1 MKCRE
6 ADLAA
11 SSDGHSTAKSVP
23 ARRPSSAPPSGS
35 DALPKVELD
44 LPDAP
49 APLNSLPSLFEPG
62 SPSGD
67 DSKGTAMRI
76 VRPAPP
82 APASSDGAA
91 HAPSAPPRMRFA
103 NGVEQAP
110 QAASPRVVMQW
121 SAAQGSRE
129 TAESSPPDARTAV
142 SSGAPR
148 RPQWSPY
155 R

>member
-1 MKCRE
+1 MDARHLVAVLLVGLAGCQTGGNTELMERELRLQEDRIYYLEDELARCCEAMKCRE

-11 SSDGHSTAKSVP
+11 SSDGHSTAKPAP
-23 ARRPSSAPPSGS
+23 ARRPASAAPSGN

-62 SPSGD
+62 SPTSD

-82 APASSDGAA
+82 PTDSSASPDGAERA
-91 HAPSAPPRMRFA
+91 TSAPPR
-103 NGVEQAP
+103 
-110 QAASPRVVMQW
+110 
-121 SAAQGSRE
+121 
-129 TAESSPPDARTAV
+129 
-142 SSGAPR
+142 
-148 RPQWSPY
+148 
-155 R
+155 